1 MALREPVQVVI
12 NIDAGAVD
20 KEEIVN
26 RLVERYLPIGSRW
39 KVSVARNGTELLKLA
54 RRAVKDDYQTIVA
67 GGGDGTVSTVA
78 GVLAGTTKTLGVLPL
93 GTLNHFAK
101 DLQLPLDL
109 DGAMETIMAGRTVQ
123 VDIGEVNGRTF
134 INNSSLGLYPRIVKE
149 REKQQQLGWGKWPA
163 FVWAAITVLRR
174 YPLLNVRLSLDG
186 KQLARRT
193 PFVFTGNNE
202 YEMEGFNIGRR
213 ACLDKG
219 ELSLYITHRTG
230 RLGLLRLAVRALLG
244 GLRNERDFT
253 ALRTREIW
261 IETRHRRLHVAF
273 DGETTIMVPPLHYRV
288 RPGALRVIVPAPV
301 NEKAQ

>member
-12 NIDAGAVD
+12 SIGAGAVD
-20 KEEIVN
+20 TEEIVN

-39 KVSVARNGTELLKLA
+39 KVSVARNGPELLKLA
-54 RRAVKDDYQTIVA
+54 RRAVKNDYQTIVA
-67 GGGDGTVSTVA
+67 GGGDGTVSAVA
-78 GVLAGTTKTLGVLPL
+78 GVLAGTRKTLGVLPL

-101 DLQLPLDL
+101 DLQLPLDI

-123 VDIGEVNGRTF
+123 VDVVEVNGRTF

-193 PFVFTGNNE
+193 PFVFIGNNE

-219 ELSLYITHRTG
+219 ELRLYITHRTG

-288 RPGALRVIVPAPV
+288 RPGALRVIVPA
-301 NEKAQ
+301 

>member
-39 KVSVARNGTELLKLA
+39 KVSVARNGPELLKLA

-67 GGGDGTVSTVA
+67 GGGDGTVSAVA
-78 GVLAGTTKTLGVLPL
+78 GVLASSSKTLGVLPL

>member
-39 KVSVARNGTELLKLA
+39 KVSVARNGPELLKLA

>member
-12 NIDAGAVD
+12 SIGAGAVD

-39 KVSVARNGTELLKLA
+39 KVSVARNGPELLKLA
-54 RRAVKDDYQTIVA
+54 RRAVKNDYQTIVA
-67 GGGDGTVSTVA
+67 GGGDGTVSAVA
-78 GVLAGTTKTLGVLPL
+78 GVLAGTRKTLGVLPL

-101 DLQLPLDL
+101 DLQLPLDI

-123 VDIGEVNGRTF
+123 VDVVEVNGRTF

-193 PFVFTGNNE
+193 PFVFIGNNE

>member
-12 NIDAGAVD
+12 NIGAGAVD

-39 KVSVARNGTELLKLA
+39 KVSVARNGPELLELA
-54 RRAVKDDYQTIVA
+54 RRAVRDDYQTIVA
-67 GGGDGTVSTVA
+67 GGGDGTVSAVA
-78 GVLAGTTKTLGVLPL
+78 GVLAGTRKTLGVLPL

-123 VDIGEVNGRTF
+123 VDVGEVNGRTF

-193 PFVFTGNNE
+193 PFVFIGNNE

-261 IETRHRRLHVAF
+261 IETRQRRLHVAF

>member
-12 NIDAGAVD
+12 SIGAGAVD
-20 KEEIVN
+20 TEEIVN

-39 KVSVARNGTELLKLA
+39 KVSVARNGPELLKLA
-54 RRAVKDDYQTIVA
+54 RRAVKNDYQTIVA
-67 GGGDGTVSTVA
+67 GGGDGTVSAVA
-78 GVLAGTTKTLGVLPL
+78 GVLAGTRKTLGVLPL

-101 DLQLPLDL
+101 DLQLPLDI

-123 VDIGEVNGRTF
+123 VDVVEVNGRTF

-193 PFVFTGNNE
+193 PFVFIGNNE

-261 IETRHRRLHVAF
+261 IETRHPRLHVAF

-288 RPGALRVIVPAPV
+288 RPGALRVIVPASV

>member
-12 NIDAGAVD
+12 NIGAGAVD

-39 KVSVARNGTELLKLA
+39 KVSVARNGPELLKLA

-78 GVLAGTTKTLGVLPL
+78 GVLAGTRKTLGVLPL

>member
-12 NIDAGAVD
+12 NIGAGAVD

-39 KVSVARNGTELLKLA
+39 KVSVARNGPELLKLA
-54 RRAVKDDYQTIVA
+54 RRAVRNDYQTIVA
-67 GGGDGTVSTVA
+67 GGGDGTVSAVA
-78 GVLAGTTKTLGVLPL
+78 GVLAGTRKTLGVLPL

-123 VDIGEVNGRTF
+123 VDVGEVNGRTF

-193 PFVFTGNNE
+193 PFVFIGNNE

-301 NEKAQ
+301 NERAQ

>member
-12 NIDAGAVD
+12 SIGAGAVD
-20 KEEIVN
+20 TEEIVN

-39 KVSVARNGTELLKLA
+39 KVSVARNGPELLKLA
-54 RRAVKDDYQTIVA
+54 RRAVKNDYQTIVA
-67 GGGDGTVSTVA
+67 GGGDGTVSAVA
-78 GVLAGTTKTLGVLPL
+78 GVLAGTRKTLGVLPL

-101 DLQLPLDL
+101 DLQLPLDI

-123 VDIGEVNGRTF
+123 VDVVEVNGRTF

-193 PFVFTGNNE
+193 PFVFIGNNE

-288 RPGALRVIVPAPV
+288 RPGALRVIVPASV